1 MQINGMPAILSPC
14 ELKFIIIWDVA
25 LARLKMQTNG
35 LSAIISL
42 CEL

>member
-25 LARLKMQTNG
+25 LARLKMQKKRTVCDYKP
-35 LSAIISL
+35 L
-42 CEL
+42 